1 MINRRAIIWF
11 KVIGIGIVIF
21 LLAACA
27 DKKNEEWVQLFNG
40 KNLEGWHVKITG
52 YDLDDNFGN
61 TFRVEDG
68 VMKISYD
75 AYEKFEGK
83 FGHIFYKDKFSHY
96 RLRMEYRFTGEQT
109 PGGPGWAFR
118 NSGVM
123 FHSQSPQSMKKDQ
136 DFPVSIEA
144 QFLGGDGQ
152 NERPTANVC
161 SPGTHIVMNG
171 ELITRHCTS
180 SSSKTYHGDQWVMV
194 EIEVRGDSL
203 INHIID
209 GQVVL
214 SYEKPQLDEEDPEA
228 QVLIKDGDK
237 MLREGYIALQA
248 ESHPLEFRKVEILVL
263 E

>member
-1 MINRRAIIWF
+1 
-11 KVIGIGIVIF
+11 
-21 LLAACA
+21 
-27 DKKNEEWVQLFNG
+27 
-40 KNLEGWHVKITG
+40 
-52 YDLDDNFGN
+52 
-61 TFRVEDG
+61 
-68 VMKISYD
+68 
-75 AYEKFEGK
+75 
-83 FGHIFYKDKFSHY
+83 
-96 RLRMEYRFTGEQT
+96 
-109 PGGPGWAFR
+109 
-118 NSGVM
+118 
-123 FHSQSPQSMKKDQ
+123 MKKDQ

-152 NERPTANVC
+152 NKRPTANIC

>member
-1 MINRRAIIWF
+1 MNWKQNRKWF
-11 KVIGIGIVIF
+11 RVCGLLIF
-21 LLAACA
+21 TFILAACSG
-27 DKKNEEWVQLFNG
+27 KKEKDWIPLFNG

-61 TFRVEDG
+61 TFGVEDG
-68 VMKISYD
+68 VMKVSYD

-152 NERPTANVC
+152 NKRPTANIC